1 MKHLSS
7 MHPTFLGPL
16 LAAVLAAQAPA
27 SHAVQEL
34 DTNPCAGRSQASCQ
48 ALGMTTK
55 PLVAW
60 RNALNAAEG
69 RETDKRLSKMLEL
82 VLQAPQLR
90 EPRGMSLHPSMVASA
105 PPANAVKHHPA
116 VIEATVLAKLITV
129 EDKRAKQ
136 DKTTGA
142 WIGTGE
148 GPMLRMRFNDLGAF
162 LSATPVDYATPAQYF
177 YEPARI
183 GEVGGFPVYRVDGKE
198 VLLIHKREALPWR
211 PYSVERYVQAR
222 IADEEKTH
230 AVFATQPASANAS
243 ERAHVDRANAER
255 KARIDAMKQQLSQL
269 TQEQREAGACEAG
282 KRRRGDALGLDLA
295 CGSGSTRLVE
305 PNPDMFLRAA
315 PRNALQ
321 VLSIST
327 TWGVLDKNDR
337 MPNALGRTMR
347 AALQDI
353 DLKAVQAM
361 LD

>member
-1 MKHLSS
+1 
-7 MHPTFLGPL
+7 MHPAFLGL
-16 LAAVLAAQAPA
+16 FIAVAFTAQAPA
-27 SHAVQEL
+27 SHAAQEL
-34 DTNPCAGRSQASCQ
+34 DTNPCAGRSVASCN
-48 ALGMTTK
+48 APGMTGK

-60 RNALNAAEG
+60 RNAFTAAEG
-69 RETDKRLSKMLEL
+69 QEAGKRLSKMLDV

-90 EPRGMSLHPSMVASA
+90 EPRGMSLHPSMVASL

-116 VIEATVLAKLITV
+116 LIEATVLTKMITV

-136 DKTTGA
+136 DKATGA
-142 WIGTGE
+142 WMGTGE

-183 GEVGGFPVYRVDGKE
+183 DEVGGFPVYRVDGKE
-198 VLLIHKREALPWR
+198 VLLIHKRETLPWR

-222 IADEEKTH
+222 IAEEEKTH
-230 AVFATQPASANAS
+230 AVFARQPASASAS
-243 ERAHVDRANAER
+243 EQAHVDRANAER
-255 KARIDAMKQQLSQL
+255 RARIDAMKAQLSQL
-269 TQEQREAGACEAG
+269 APEQREAGACEAG
-282 KRRRGDALGLDLA
+282 RRRRGDALGLDLA
-295 CGSGSTRLVE
+295 CGSGSMRLVE
-305 PNPDMFLRAA
+305 PNPDIFIRTA
-315 PRNALQ
+315 PRNSLQ
-321 VLSIST
+321 VLAIST

-353 DLKAVQAM
+353 DLKALQAM